1 MSKVLIT
8 GAGGYVGGRLVG
20 AFHDA
25 GWDVGAVV
33 REREPRLTIQQTVC
47 EIDGAP
53 AGLLA
58 AAAEGAGTVVHLA
71 GEDEV
76 LAAREPARALAATV
90 VATERIAEACVAAG
104 VRRLVYMSTVH
115 VYGTRIAPG
124 ATLTEDMRAEPR
136 SAYAISRLASEH
148 VAASLAGSSYETV
161 VLRLTNTVGAPDD
174 PLVDRWTLVA
184 NDLCRQG
191 AVQGRLELRSSG
203 TQWRDFVPLGAV
215 CAGIVN
221 ASATADPMLPAGTYN
236 VGSGRAITVR
246 ALAELIQDAF
256 ERQTGHRPG
265 LHAPEPEADPPGSHQ
280 VSVERA
286 ARYGLRFD
294 APLTDAVAETVDF
307 CLDHKEELH

>member
-124 ATLTEDMRAEPR
+124 ATPGATSAAAVSRVPSMTEGGRTTVLISEVVGLCERVSILRKRLGTSR
-136 SAYAISRLASEH
+136 SEARPVMYS
-148 VAASLAGSSYETV
+148 AALK
-161 VLRLTNTVGAPDD
+161 R
-174 PLVDRWTLVA
+174 PLVSRAKAVRQVA
-184 NDLCRQG
+184 G
-191 AVQGRLELRSSG
+191 V
-203 TQWRDFVPLGAV
+203 W
-215 CAGIVN
+215 
-221 ASATADPMLPAGTYN
+221 
-236 VGSGRAITVR
+236 
-246 ALAELIQDAF
+246 
-256 ERQTGHRPG
+256 
-265 LHAPEPEADPPGSHQ
+265 
-280 VSVERA
+280 
-286 ARYGLRFD
+286 
-294 APLTDAVAETVDF
+294 
-307 CLDHKEELH
+307 